1 MAGADQPVTVNRL
14 MRACYTAL
22 MSAGVFSFAVNMLM
36 LTLPVFMFQVFDR
49 VLASR
54 SEATLYLL
62 LGIAAFTLGIQAT
75 LDTIRAY
82 AFVRI
87 SGWIDRRIGPILLSS
102 IITDALDRSSQP
114 NSNPLRSLGTL
125 RMFLTGPG
133 MLTMLD
139 VPWVPVFLALI
150 MWINPHMGLAA
161 IGGAAVMLV
170 LGIINDR
177 MTRPA
182 LNAAQEFSSKAYSAA
197 ESAVRNA
204 AVVESMGMRRNIMGR
219 WHRENEKVLTLQG
232 RASDRAAILSAMS
245 KSARMLI
252 QMVIM
257 TVAVL
262 QIIDPSVDMTPGMM
276 IACSLILGRA
286 LQPVEMGISQ
296 ARQLVDALAAYKT
309 IETALVNAQSGMRRM
324 ELPAPKGHLVLE
336 NVGYQP
342 RGAPRPILQ
351 RISLEVKPGEAL
363 GVVGPSAAGKSSLAR
378 LIVGVEKPHV
388 GHVRLDGADIFNWDT
403 DNLGKHVGYMPQDIE
418 LFGGSV
424 AENIARLDADP
435 DPELVIDAAKL
446 AGLHELILQ
455 LPNGYDTDIGNAGAI
470 LSGGQRQRVALAR
483 ALYGGPSIVVL
494 DEPNSNLDSK
504 GDEALANAVNV
515 LKDRGA
521 TVIMITHR
529 VQTLANMNK
538 LLVLQDGMMNKYGS
552 RDEVL
557 ASAGM
562 GAAPSAPAGASAP
575 AAKPAAKKV
584 SAPPPA
590 PDNAVEGR
598 PDVERRRMPAPPP
611 PAGPGPAPRG
621 VPASV
626 NLPPPPRVPDLP
638 SARRARSGKTTPPTL
653 QPGTGHGVRPQLGQG
668 SAQALEIL
676 AARPA
681 SGPNAK
687 PAPDASG
694 DDSGPMVRPPK
705 METTVRLQSP
715 PAGTV
720 RPAPAPANTQGPAP
734 RKPVEQPSVSRPLTP
749 PPPPSP
755 RPVAALNIEDI
766 QSISGRPRAKQ

>member
-1 MAGADQPVTVNRL
+1 MAGADQPVTINRL

-22 MSAGVFSFAVNMLM
+22 ASAGVFSFAVNMLM

-102 IITDALDRSSQP
+102 IITDALDRGSQP
-114 NSNPLRSLGTL
+114 NSNPLRSLSTL

-139 VPWVPVFLALI
+139 VPWVPVFMALI
-150 MWINPHMGLAA
+150 FFINPHMGIAA
-161 IGGAAVMLV
+161 ICGAVVMLV

-177 MTRPA
+177 VTRPA

-204 AVVESMGMRRNIMGR
+204 AVVESMGMRRNVMAR

-232 RASDRAAILSAMS
+232 RASDRAAILSSMS

-262 QIIDPSVDMTPGMM
+262 QIIDPEVDMTPGMM

-296 ARQLVDALAAYKT
+296 ARQLVDAIGAYKT
-309 IETALVNAQSGMRRM
+309 IEAALVNAQSGMNRM

-351 RISLEVKPGEAL
+351 RITLEVKPGEAL
-363 GVVGPSAAGKSSLAR
+363 GVVGPSAAGKSTLAR

-388 GHVRLDGADIFNWDT
+388 GHVRLDGSDIFNWDT
-403 DNLGKHVGYMPQDIE
+403 GSLGKYVGFMPQDIE
-418 LFGGSV
+418 LFGGSI
-424 AENIARLDADP
+424 AENIARLDS
-435 DPELVIDAAKL
+435 DPEPEKVIEAAKL

-483 ALYGGPSIVVL
+483 ALYGDPSIVVL

-515 LKDRGA
+515 LKARGA

-538 LLVLQDGMMNKYGS
+538 LLVLQDGMINKYGS

-562 GAAPSAPAGASAP
+562 GGGAPASA
-575 AAKPAAKKV
+575 
-584 SAPPPA
+584 APPPA
-590 PDNAVEGR
+590 APQATDKTGQGDL
-598 PDVERRRMPAPPP
+598 PVERRRMPGSAEPKQSEAAPP
-611 PAGPGPAPRG
+611 PAGPGPAQRG
-621 VPASV
+621 VPGRA
-626 NLPPPPRVPDLP
+626 NLPPPPRVEDLP

-653 QPGTGHGVRPQLGQG
+653 HPGTGHGVRPKLGQG

-681 SGPNAK
+681 AG
-687 PAPDASG
+687 ASAATPV
-694 DDSGPMVRPPK
+694 DESGPMVRPPK
-705 METTVRLQSP
+705 METTVHLQP
-715 PAGTV
+715 PPTGPA
-720 RPAPAPANTQGPAP
+720 RPAPVPANTQGPRP
-734 RKPVEQPSVSRPLTP
+734 EKIVEQPKAARPLAP
-749 PPPPSP
+749 PPPPNVK
-755 RPVAALNIEDI
+755 PVAALNIEDI
-766 QSISGRPRAKQ
+766 QSISARPRAKP

>member
-22 MSAGVFSFAVNMLM
+22 MSAGIFSFAVNMLM

-102 IITDALDRSSQP
+102 VITDALDRGSQP

-150 MWINPHMGLAA
+150 MWINPSMGMAA
-161 IGGAAVMLV
+161 LGGAAVMLV

-204 AVVESMGMRRNIMGR
+204 AVVESMGMRRNIMAR
-219 WHRENEKVLTLQG
+219 WHRENEKVLSLQG
-232 RASDRAAILSAMS
+232 RASDRAAILSSMS

-262 QIIDPSVDMTPGMM
+262 QIIDPAVDMTPGMM

-296 ARQLVDALAAYKT
+296 ARQLVDALSAYKT

-363 GVVGPSAAGKSSLAR
+363 GVVGPSAAGKSTLAR

-388 GHVRLDGADIFNWDT
+388 GHVRLDGSDIFNWDT
-403 DNLGKHVGYMPQDIE
+403 ESLGKHVGYMPQDIE

-435 DPELVIDAAKL
+435 DPEKVIDAAKL

-483 ALYGGPSIVVL
+483 ALYGDPALVVL

-504 GDEALANAVNV
+504 GDEALAHAVNV
-515 LKDRGA
+515 LKERGA

-529 VQTLANMNK
+529 VQTLANMNQ
-538 LLVLQDGMMNKYGS
+538 LLVLQDGMINKYGS

-562 GAAPSAPAGASAP
+562 GAGSATAPASAGGAGPSAAQKPVQPAPS
-575 AAKPAAKKV
+575 KPEKGK
-584 SAPPPA
+584 P
-590 PDNAVEGR
+590 ET
-598 PDVERRRMPAPPP
+598 ERRRMPSPPP

-621 VPASV
+621 VPAAA
-626 NLPPPPRVPDLP
+626 NLPPPPRIPDMP

-668 SAQALEIL
+668 SAQAMEIL
-676 AARPA
+676 AGRPKNG
-681 SGPNAK
+681 SGP
-687 PAPDASG
+687 APSSDESA
-694 DDSGPMVRPPK
+694 PMIRPPK
-705 METTVRLQSP
+705 METTVRLQP
-715 PAGTV
+715 PPTGPV
-720 RPAPAPANTQGPAP
+720 RPSPKPANTQEP
-734 RKPVEQPSVSRPLTP
+734 RAEKPVEQPSVSRPLSP
-749 PPPPSP
+749 PPPTNA
-755 RPVAALNIEDI
+755 RPVAALNIADI